1 MADLADTVID
11 IPADE
16 PAPDVVIDL
25 TPETPKVEAPK
36 KEPKPKTIVQPEE
49 GLEKLKQ
56 QLEDERK
63 QKADESRLRQAAEAR
78 ATTAEQTAATAQGHA
93 QDSELT
99 TVTTGLAHVKQLREG
114 LRRSWADASAAG
126 DHTKMAEVQ
135 DEMAEAAANQK
146 MFERAEQELKTRP
159 KPAPVITDPVEI
171 LAAKLSPRSASWL
184 RSHPDHATGNKYQKM
199 IAAHQLALADGIS
212 PDTDEYFESI
222 EGTLKLRQ
230 PEATHTEPDIHIDT
244 TPQKATGGRS
254 AAPAAAPVSRSGT
267 GNGSRPKSY
276 TLTAAQQEAA
286 KISGMT
292 NQEYAMQ
299 QMEIDEEKRRM
310 N

>member
-36 KEPKPKTIVQPEE
+36 KEPRPKTIVQPEE

-63 QKADESRLRQAAEAR
+63 QKSEEARLRQAAEAR
-78 ATTAEQTAATAQGHA
+78 ATTAEQSAATAQGHA

-114 LRRSWADASAAG
+114 LRRSYADASAAG
-126 DHTKMAEVQ
+126 DHAKMAEVQ

-159 KPAPVITDPVEI
+159 KPAPVITDPV
-171 LAAKLSPRSASWL
+171 
-184 RSHPDHATGNKYQKM
+184 
-199 IAAHQLALADGIS
+199 
-212 PDTDEYFESI
+212 
-222 EGTLKLRQ
+222 
-230 PEATHTEPDIHIDT
+230 
-244 TPQKATGGRS
+244 
-254 AAPAAAPVSRSGT
+254 
-267 GNGSRPKSY
+267 
-276 TLTAAQQEAA
+276 
-286 KISGMT
+286 
-292 NQEYAMQ
+292 
-299 QMEIDEEKRRM
+299 
-310 N
+310 